1 MTNDKTL
8 RIGLIGT
15 GFMARAHTNA
25 HKRVGD
31 FFPDLEWKTCL
42 KAVCAR
48 TPEKVRAFAEQW
60 GYESYETDW
69 KTLVSRE
76 DIDAVDICAPND
88 THAEIALA
96 AIAAGKMI
104 LCEKPL
110 ARTVAEGQPMVD
122 AVEEAGVK
130 NTVWYN
136 YRRVPSVTLAKQ
148 VIDSGKLGQ
157 IFHYRAN
164 FLQDWTISPDLPQ
177 GGETLWRLDVNA
189 AGSGVTGDLLAHCID
204 TAMWLNGGIADVSAV
219 TETFIKERI
228 HQTTGEVQAVGIDD
242 ACIFHCHFDNGSLG
256 VFEATR
262 YARGQKAGYTFEI
275 NGQHASIRWD
285 LHDQNRLG
293 YFDHGDDSI
302 VRGWRSIHVSDG
314 DQPYIDRWWVPG
326 LCLGYEH
333 TFVHHMADFLT
344 SLETGDPCS
353 PTFREA
359 LETQKVC
366 EAVLESAASRSW
378 KETGVN
384 W

>member
-1 MTNDKTL
+1 MTTDKTL

-25 HKRVGD
+25 YKRVGD
-31 FFPDLEWKTCL
+31 FFPDLEWKPGL

-48 TPEKVRAFAEQW
+48 TPEKVQAFAGQW
-60 GYESYETDW
+60 GYESIETDW
-69 KTLVSRE
+69 RTLVSRE

-110 ARTVAEGQPMVD
+110 ARTVAEGGPMVD

-177 GGETLWRLDVNA
+177 GGEALWRLDVNA

-219 TETFIKERI
+219 TETFIKERV
-228 HQTTGEVQAVGIDD
+228 HQVTGKVQAVGIDD

-302 VRGWRSIHVSDG
+302 VRGWRSIHVSDS

-326 LCLGYEH
+326 LSLGYEH
-333 TFVHHMADFLT
+333 TFVHHMADFLR
-344 SLETGDPCS
+344 SLETGEPCS

>member
-25 HKRVGD
+25 YKRVGD
-31 FFPDLEWKTCL
+31 FFPDLEWKPRL

-48 TPEKVRAFAEQW
+48 TPEKVRAFADQW
-60 GYESYETDW
+60 GYESVETDW
-69 KTLVSRE
+69 RTLAARA

-96 AIAAGKMI
+96 AIAAGKMV

-110 ARTVAEGQPMVD
+110 ARTVAEGAPMVE

-177 GGETLWRLDVNA
+177 GGEALWRLDVNA

-219 TETFIKERI
+219 TETFIKERV
-228 HQTTGEVQAVGIDD
+228 HQETGKVQAVGIDD

-293 YFDHGDDSI
+293 FFDHGDDSI

-333 TFVHHMADFLT
+333 TFVHHMADFLK
-344 SLETGDPCS
+344 SLETGEPCS

-366 EAVLESAASRSW
+366 EAVLDSAASRSW

>member
-177 GGETLWRLDVNA
+177 GGESVVA
-189 AGSGVTGDLLAHCID
+189 AGRECCRIRCDRR
-204 TAMWLNGGIADVSAV
+204 SA
-219 TETFIKERI
+219 R
-228 HQTTGEVQAVGIDD
+228 
-242 ACIFHCHFDNGSLG
+242 SL
-256 VFEATR
+256 
-262 YARGQKAGYTFEI
+262 
-275 NGQHASIRWD
+275 H
-285 LHDQNRLG
+285 
-293 YFDHGDDSI
+293 
-302 VRGWRSIHVSDG
+302 
-314 DQPYIDRWWVPG
+314 
-326 LCLGYEH
+326 
-333 TFVHHMADFLT
+333 
-344 SLETGDPCS
+344 
-353 PTFREA
+353 
-359 LETQKVC
+359 
-366 EAVLESAASRSW
+366 
-378 KETGVN
+378 
-384 W
+384 

>member
-1 MTNDKTL
+1 MTNDKIL

-25 HKRVGD
+25 YKRVGD
-31 FFPDLEWKTCL
+31 FFPDLEWKPRL

-60 GYESYETDW
+60 GYESAETDW
-69 KTLVSRE
+69 STLVSRE

-110 ARTVAEGQPMVD
+110 ARTVAEAGPMVD
-122 AVEEAGVK
+122 AVEKAGVK

-157 IFHYRAN
+157 VFHYRAN

-177 GGETLWRLDVNA
+177 GGEALWRLDVNA

-204 TAMWLNGGIADVSAV
+204 TAMWLNGAIVDVSAV
-219 TETFIKERI
+219 TETFIKERV
-228 HQTTGEVQAVGIDD
+228 HQVTGEMQAVGIDD

-275 NGQHASIRWD
+275 NGQHASIQWD

-333 TFVHHMADFLT
+333 TFVHHMADFLR
-344 SLETGDPCS
+344 SLETGEPCS

-366 EAVLESAASRSW
+366 ESVLESAASRSW